1 MPQNWNLT
9 YMYAQDFPHS
19 CHLRNQ
25 LSNQYWKS
33 TTWVIYHG
41 IAQYTKNGKYFLFE
55 CTYLST
61 YFVQVSGEIQWL
73 QKLCLVSQSIQL
85 ISVDFPFFSG
95 FLHTVL
101 YSVHSHRYTYVPTYQ
116 GLFIVHKRV
125 GPFGKSKSLSSFWL
139 YRKILSSV
147 DLNLAIL

>member
-41 IAQYTKNGKYFLFE
+41 IAQWTKNGKYSPFE

-101 YSVHSHRYTYVPTYQ
+101 YSVHSHRYVPIHIKDCS
-116 GLFIVHKRV
+116 LFIKESVLLGSQKAFLV
-125 GPFGKSKSLSSFWL
+125 FGYIEKYCWVST
-139 YRKILSSV
+139 
-147 DLNLAIL
+147 